1 MAVPAYPLAHEE
13 DRGDWPAPGEWTYE
27 EYLRLPDDGNRYEVI
42 RGVLYVTAAP
52 RWEHQDAGSELELRF
67 RLFVRKRRLGVVVRA
82 PFDVRLP
89 SGISDPVQPD
99 LVFFRKGNTPRPG
112 SHTFEGVPDMVVE
125 ILSPGTYH
133 RDHTV
138 KLPAYEEAGV
148 PECWL
153 VDPGARTVVVYVLA
167 AGRYVELVRGGV
179 GDSVRSSVLPGFRV
193 KVGDLFVVED

>member
-1 MAVPAYPLAHEE
+1 MAQPAYKFPTEE
-13 DRGDWPAPGEWTYE
+13 SGQSWPAQGAWTYGD
-27 EYLRLPDDGNRYEVI
+27 YLRLPNDGNRYEVI

-52 RWEHQDAGSELELRF
+52 RWEHQDAGSELETRLRP
-67 RLFVRKRRLGVVVRA
+67 FVRNRRLGVVVRA

-99 LVFFRKGNTPRPG
+99 LVFFRKGNAPRRG
-112 SHTFEGVPDMVVE
+112 SHSFEGVPDMVVE

-138 KLPAYEEAGV
+138 KVPAYEEAGV

-153 VDPGARTVVVYVLA
+153 IDPGARTVVVYVLED
-167 AGRYVELVRGGV
+167 GRYVELVRGGA
-179 GDSVRSSVLPGFRV
+179 GDEVWSSVVPGFRV
-193 KVGDLFVVED
+193 PVEDLFVEE